1 MIMCMWH
8 EGAWPEHHCKVAE
21 GALVNETIPRDEDG
35 EYVKCEMYVDDSRNE
50 TTRCTEWQYN
60 LGDIGHTI
68 VSQVI

>member
-1 MIMCMWH
+1 M
-8 EGAWPEHHCKVAE
+8 
-21 GALVNETIPRDEDG
+21 NETIPTDEDG
-35 EYVKCEMYVDDSRNE
+35 EYVKCEMYVDDSNCRNE